1 MKLNPKHII
10 FIAVSNYLS
19 AEDAAKLKNDIIS
32 FKRLP
37 DSKFIKLVEQYF
49 DFNLLRDKPLI
60 PEDIWLFN
68 YLMYENK
75 KREDKKLF
83 EIGEKINFKGKL
95 LKKGL
100 VLKYETQ
107 IVLPQLRALQQA
119 QMIISVLND

>member
-1 MKLNPKHII
+1 MILTPKHII

-19 AEDAAKLKNDIIS
+19 AEQAANLKDDLLPY
-32 FKRLP
+32 KRLT
-37 DSKFIKLVEQYF
+37 DMNFIRLTEKYF
-49 DFNLLRDKPLI
+49 DFTKLRDTPFL

-75 KREDKKLF
+75 QKENQKLY

-100 VLKYETQ
+100 LVKYENK
-107 IVLPQLRALQQA
+107 IIMPQLKALQSA
-119 QMIISVLND
+119 NMILGNLY

>member
-10 FIAVSNYLS
+10 FIVVSNYLT
-19 AEDAAKLKNDIIS
+19 AEDIAKLKNDIIS
-32 FKRLP
+32 FNRLS

-49 DFNLLRDKPLI
+49 NFNTLKDKPLI
-60 PEDIWLFN
+60 AEDIWLFN

-75 KREDKKLF
+75 KKEDQKLF

-100 VLKYETQ
+100 VLKYEKE
-107 IVLPQLRALQQA
+107 IILPQLKALQSA
-119 QMIISVLND
+119 NMILSSLF